1 MSNIKEPKLTQ
12 EYKDLYAEIP
22 NDPKGRLD
30 YLLSHIKF
38 PVRNPVDVQ
47 NFISNIQKIK
57 WKHKEFVFYIL
68 PKSTPRPRASRT
80 GSGKMIFYV
89 KGAND
94 HKQFLKYALRNED
107 IELIATPMKF
117 HIRAFLPIPQSMKA
131 HEKVAAELGFVRPIT
146 KPDWDN
152 LAKTY
157 CDMMSSLVIQDD
169 RLIIE
174 GSLKKYYSVKPRIEI
189 DLWYME
195 DYDCDYNRK
204 KLER

>member
-1 MSNIKEPKLTQ
+1 MSITKDPKLVQ
-12 EYKDLYAEIP
+12 EYQERYAEIP
-22 NDPKGRLD
+22 NDPKERLD
-30 YLLSHIKF
+30 YLLSHIKM
-38 PVRNPVDVQ
+38 PVRKPVDVKA
-47 NFISNIQKIK
+47 FINRIQKIK
-57 WKHKEFVFYIL
+57 WNHKEFVFYIL

-89 KGAND
+89 KGASD
-94 HKQFLKYALRNED
+94 HKQFLKYALGNED
-107 IELIATPMKF
+107 IELISTPMKF
-117 HIRAFLPIPQSMKA
+117 HIKAFLPIPQSMKA
-131 HEKVAAELGFVRPIT
+131 YEKIAAELGFVRPIV

-157 CDMMSSLVIQDD
+157 CDMMSDLVIRDD

-174 GSLKKYYSVKPRIEI
+174 GSLQKYYSVKPRIEI